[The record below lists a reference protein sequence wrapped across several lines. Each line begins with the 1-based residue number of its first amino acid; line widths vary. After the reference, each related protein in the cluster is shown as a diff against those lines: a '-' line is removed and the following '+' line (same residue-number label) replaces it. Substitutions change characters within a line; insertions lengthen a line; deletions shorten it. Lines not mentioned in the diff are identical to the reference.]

1 MCKCMVWVVFNNAGL
16 LYIAES
22 MILAIWVFG
31 ELEMGVIDVEDVLG
45 ATGCS
50 FGSPNAVVSDI
61 KCLVPPGTAWWSTL
75 AISMISELEVLSVGK
90 IDDIDSLGAAKN
102 DSEGQVTILLEID
115 ELGVICV
122 VLVLVQ
128 ALKAAEFVRGVE
140 FTLEMLRGVL

>member
-22 MILAIWVFG
+22 MISVNWVFG
-31 ELEMGVIDVEDVLG
+31 EPEMGLIDVEDILG

-50 FGSPNAVVSDI
+50 FGSPDAVVSDI
-61 KCLVPPGTAWWSTL
+61 EHLVPPGTAWWSTL
-75 AISMISELEVLSVGK
+75 AISMTSELGVLSVDE
-90 IDDIDSLGAAKN
+90 IDDVDSLGAAEN

-128 ALKAAEFVRGVE
+128 ALEAAEFVWGVG